1 MYFSEKLFTILGDL
15 YTRRVLWNNTTPPQ
29 DSTEVNPVESTQ
41 NQSPY
46 SETQQRSQGD
56 TTQSSFNKQD
66 ETEWYKSKILQIIG
80 AIFLI
85 ASIVIAFYEYA
96 RIPSLNDQIND
107 LTRKVEQLESVNAY
121 LQDKSAVAQLTRDN
135 ELLNKSLESEKSA
148 LTSKNQLI
156 QKLTQSETNLNYQIN
171 ELKGN
176 IQKWDSV
183 YKELNSRFM
192 RCSTNFG
199 FKREIDNLRQKI
211 EQNNNK
217 INGYGSTER
226 EINTLTIDNQNLN
239 TMIRG
244 YQEKMQCQN

>member
-1 MYFSEKLFTILGDL
+1 MEQHNPK
-15 YTRRVLWNNTTPPQ
+15 

-41 NQSPY
+41 NQPSY
-46 SETQQRSQGD
+46 SETQQISQGD

-66 ETEWYKSKILQIIG
+66 ETEWYKSKILQSIG

-85 ASIVIAFYEYA
+85 ASIVIAFYEYT

-107 LTRKVEQLESVNAY
+107 LTGKVEQLESVNAY
-121 LQDKSAVAQLTRDN
+121 LQDKSVVAQLTRDN

-171 ELKGN
+171 ELKRN
-176 IQKWDSV
+176 IQKWDSA

-211 EQNNNK
+211 EHNNNK
-217 INGYGSTER
+217 I
-226 EINTLTIDNQNLN
+226 
-239 TMIRG
+239 RG
-244 YQEKMQCQN
+244 CTR